1 MNNGSVTRQE
11 TGTVGAEVT
20 PELVRL
26 VSAAASRV
34 YEAWSASDADKRAE
48 ILAEVCTPDVEYVNP
63 LKRAS
68 GVKAFAELISE
79 LTGAFPGH
87 LPARTSGV
95 DAHHNCARYEWALR
109 DRSGQAVLGGIE
121 IVRFTPQARLTSFV
135 SFFGQPP
142 RITYT
147 YQV

>member
-1 MNNGSVTRQE
+1 MNNGSVARQE
-11 TGTVGAEVT
+11 TATVGAEAT
-20 PELVRL
+20 PEMARV
-26 VSAAASRV
+26 VAAAARRV
-34 YEAWSASDADKRAE
+34 YEAWPASSTDQRRE

-63 LKRAS
+63 LKRAR
-68 GVKAFAELISE
+68 GIQEFAETISE
-79 LTGAFPGH
+79 LAGALPGH
-87 LPARTSGV
+87 LPVRTSGV
-95 DAHHNCARYEWALR
+95 DAHHDWVRYEWALR

-121 IVRFTPQARLTSFV
+121 IVRFTPEARLASIV